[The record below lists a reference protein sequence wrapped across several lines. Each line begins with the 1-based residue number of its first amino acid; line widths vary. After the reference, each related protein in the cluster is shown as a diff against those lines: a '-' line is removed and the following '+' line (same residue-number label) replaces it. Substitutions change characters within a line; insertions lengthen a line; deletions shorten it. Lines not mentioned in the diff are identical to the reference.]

1 MGFGEVVTLGED
13 DADHE
18 DALAG
23 DSLTQGGVVLDNDD
37 LGGCRRI
44 VLGVSFG
51 SLAPPAT
58 SLDLGLVGLGIVGL
72 GLGVVGL
79 GIDDVILGFND
90 DGDLPR
96 RCCHLRDEVGAVGRE
111 GLGIGR
117 VVAGVTREGAALGV
131 AARTGA
137 ASEGEG
143 DHEDH
148 QSHGAK
154 REFHGVLLAV

>member
-58 SLDLGLVGLGIVGL
+58 SLDLGL
-72 GLGVVGL
+72 VGL